1 MHRRISND
9 KSSRRSVPFI
19 RHTVQS
25 MRSPSFHLRS
35 DFSANTSVY
44 KIRLLLL
51 RHTNH
56 CHHPHLVLR
65 QQRSPFWF
73 VTAEMPLHHCTDIFI
88 RSHLQT
94 LPTWNSMTKKMLSL
108 GKTYPVPETLL
119 STPPLTT
126 NLQAP
131 LGLNSKPLSH
141 DMVRGASMHRFPSSI
156 RCEKSPSP
164 APSTINST
172 VLSYLPTSAR
182 ESH

>member
-25 MRSPSFHLRS
+25 MRSPDFHLRS
-35 DFSANTSVY
+35 DFLANTPVH

-51 RHTNH
+51 RHINH
-56 CHHPHLVLR
+56 CHHQHLVPS
-65 QQRSPFWF
+65 QQKSPVWF
-73 VTAEMPLHHCTDIFI
+73 VTAKMPLHHCTDIFI
-88 RSHLQT
+88 RSHLHT
-94 LPTWNSMTKKMLSL
+94 LPTWTLMTKKMLSL

-131 LGLNSKPLSH
+131 LSPNSRPLLAQYGEGRL
-141 DMVRGASMHRFPSSI
+141 DASLPFV
-156 RCEKSPSP
+156 
-164 APSTINST
+164 NS
-172 VLSYLPTSAR
+172 L
-182 ESH
+182 